1 MVQTCSATPPR
12 VARRPDPA
20 QWDLDELMTLPEA
33 VALFWPDGPLT
44 VRSLRTAIRDRRLPV
59 SVVAGKH
66 LVTRRALT
74 EMSACTF
81 LNGPGP
87 DPKAEI
93 PAPTRVM
100 APAGESYRRLMRAVG
115 KG

>member
-1 MVQTCSATPPR
+1 
-12 VARRPDPA
+12 
-20 QWDLDELMTLPEA
+20 MTLPEA

-66 LVTRRALT
+66 LVTKRALA

-81 LNGPGP
+81 LKG
-87 DPKAEI
+87 
-93 PAPTRVM
+93 PAPALLTESPVPTGVA